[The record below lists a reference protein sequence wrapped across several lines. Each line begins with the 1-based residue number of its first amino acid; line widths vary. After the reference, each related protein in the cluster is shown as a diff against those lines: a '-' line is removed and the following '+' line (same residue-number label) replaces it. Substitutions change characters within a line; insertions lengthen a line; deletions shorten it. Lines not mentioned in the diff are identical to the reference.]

1 MEKYNS
7 KRIPGEKKYIIYA
20 TILFF
25 IIINLFFLP
34 KSTEGIISL
43 PENQNE
49 NPISPSSINNKILKI
64 KFLFQKKKTKM
75 KMKKIMRMKI
85 MLKMII
91 IIMKMKK
98 IMMMMMMM
106 MMK

>member
-49 NPISPSSINNKILKI
+49 NPISPPITNNTIQNSENQIPLSKENNKIEDEKNNENENDVENNNNNNEDE
-64 KFLFQKKKTKM
+64 KKND
-75 KMKKIMRMKI
+75 
-85 MLKMII
+85 
-91 IIMKMKK
+91 
-98 IMMMMMMM
+98 
-106 MMK
+106 